1 MSWSW
6 SLEGGLRLC
15 KCYTFNSG
23 VHYRAASRSAAAVR
37 LHEGLQAE
45 ICFCESSKIKRWCSC
60 PARGRQGPWSKGRPL
75 PFGPVAFGGPR
86 VDKRGLGTVEFPQ
99 PEGGRGDLVRA
110 AQAAAW
116 SLALRLR
123 AGLALLESGG
133 NSPAALPVG
142 EGFGPG
148 LGLLRTQLHFI
159 TAQGRES

>member
-1 MSWSW
+1 MVQ
-6 SLEGGLRLC
+6 LPC
-15 KCYTFNSG
+15 NVDPF
-23 VHYRAASRSAAAVR
+23 
-37 LHEGLQAE
+37 
-45 ICFCESSKIKRWCSC
+45 
-60 PARGRQGPWSKGRPL
+60 ARGRQGPRSKGRPL

-86 VDKRGLGTVEFPQ
+86 VDKRGLGPVEFPH

-116 SLALRLR
+116 NLALRLR

-148 LGLLRTQLHFI
+148 LGLLRTQLRFI